1 MKRNCLKFV
10 EPQIVI
16 QREENFLFFKTI
28 ISCAEYEQILR
39 KKERKNVEY
48 KFLQDFKSFFRLKI
62 KNPQIYINK
71 IDTYSQN
78 TEIR

>member
-16 QREENFLFFKTI
+16 QREKNLFYFLKTI

-62 KNPQIYINK
+62 KNPQIYI
-71 IDTYSQN
+71 
-78 TEIR
+78 